1 MPIKSYLAHPV
12 DGKKNA
18 LILALNALDNCEVI
32 PSENE
37 ELLIVLTD
45 TLTIEEDKSLKETI
59 DALDSLKMI
68 SLVSGFNTPK
78 TN

>member
-12 DGKKNA
+12 DGKKET
-18 LILALNALDNCEVI
+18 LINALNALGSCEVV

-37 ELLIVLTD
+37 ELLILITD
-45 TLTIEEDKSLKETI
+45 THTLEEDIILKESI
-59 DALDSLKMI
+59 DALDSLKML

-78 TN
+78 N

>member
-12 DGKKNA
+12 DGKKEALTNA
-18 LILALNALDNCEVI
+18 LIALGSCEVV

-37 ELLIVLTD
+37 ELLILITD
-45 TLTIEEDKSLKETI
+45 TQTVEEDKKLKESI
-59 DALDSLKMI
+59 DTLDSLKML

-78 TN
+78 N